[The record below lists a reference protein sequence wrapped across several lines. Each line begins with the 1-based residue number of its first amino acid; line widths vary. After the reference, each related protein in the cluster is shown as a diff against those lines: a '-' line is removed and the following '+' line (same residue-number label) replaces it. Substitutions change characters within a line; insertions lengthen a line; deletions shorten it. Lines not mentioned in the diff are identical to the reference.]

1 MFNRMSKR
9 FLTGLLAMIMVIS
22 MIPAQVFATDDLDE
36 NSENIV
42 EQPTAE
48 PETTP
53 IVSDSPAVA
62 EFQARIDAVLNTYLG
77 TTSATKEEMELLIA
91 EMDEVTLMDLQFEI
105 LILEED
111 LEFMELTEDE
121 QKTLVANNAVLSTL
135 CDILMEYPV
144 DMGLYAA
151 KTVTVLDGNV
161 SITDTAGNGSV
172 SSGTYTATAKGSLLS
187 KKSSTITIVNDSGNL
202 AQLSFDYSVS
212 SANSFKI
219 NGNSAATS
227 GNYSALLEPG
237 ASVPLV
243 IESKNGFSDTTVTL
257 KLSNFNL
264 VEAKA
269 ESNVTFDF
277 DSTLGSVTV
286 AGSAVEN
293 GATQAISLE
302 NGAELVATTNGSVF
316 LGWVNAE
323 DHSILSTAATYT
335 LKPADDMTVVAAFA
349 ENGGNAWFG
358 VGAASQKSKS
368 SGLLGLSKLYYY
380 EVGVGYLFDDLNAA
394 TAAATSSSNNTLV
407 LMNDATLPADDYTI
421 PAGVTLLIPFDGSN
435 TMYTTDVIS
444 VTSHAT
450 PTAYRTLTLAD
461 GANLTINGAMSLSAK
476 HTSAQGSKL
485 DGGSPT
491 GEVSFVKMEGNSKI
505 TVNNGGTL
513 YAYGFVTGSGSVTVN
528 SGGSVYENFQIM
540 DFRGG
545 TQSTD
550 MDNGVFPLCQYYI
563 QNIEV
568 EMTLYSGA
576 KEYAYTTIYMSDS
589 DFGSSV
595 AFISNKDAM
604 FNLTNGYVTKRYD
617 GETDRLIVESYGDF
631 TVSSINMSVGSSSI
645 NSKNYELPI
654 NSNMTV
660 RAKSGNITLNQ
671 DIAMLPGS
679 IIEVDNG
686 ATCIVGS
693 GNNIYVY
700 DADQWGNYCGPN
712 KKTLIP
718 VTYAPGRT
726 GTRTDADLV
735 DAKIVVNGTVD
746 ASKGYVYVTAG
757 GADVS
762 GTGTIKLRPGT
773 QKVTHQLI
781 QGEGYVE
788 IPLIQPQLKNG
799 DETVMQTG
807 ITSGTYTYN
816 VESGM
821 WSKNCNHEY
830 IEEVI
835 TAATCTT
842 EGQKKQT
849 CKDTV
854 NCGYSGTADI
864 DPLGHTEV
872 ADAAVAPTCTETGLT
887 EGKHCTR
894 CGEVTVK
901 QNVVE
906 AKGHTNVVDVAV
918 APTCT
923 ETGLTEGAHCGTCGE
938 VFTAQETVDA
948 LGHTDVVDA
957 AVAPTCTETG
967 LTEGTH
973 CSVCGVITL
982 AQEPVDA
989 LGHTDVVDA
998 AVAPT
1003 CTKTGLTEGTHCS
1016 VCSVTT
1022 LAQETVDALGHS
1034 WDDGKILTEATEDN
1048 TGEMLYTC
1056 GVCGAEET
1064 KEIPKLDHV
1073 HNYNSVVGTVPA
1085 TCEAQ
1090 GYTTYSC
1097 RCGGTEDRDFVD
1109 MLGHDMAAA
1118 TCELPATCKNGCG
1131 KTEGEALGHKM
1142 SGATCELPATC
1153 QNGCGKT
1160 VGEALGHDMAAA
1172 TCELPST
1179 CKNGCG
1185 LTEGESLGHNM
1196 VAEEEF
1202 PKTCTM
1208 DGHSAGDYCTVCG
1221 YATWEVYEATGH
1233 TMEEVA
1239 AQNATYNS
1247 VGWEA
1252 HQKCSVCGYKENY
1265 VEIPK
1270 LPEPYIDNYEDFIT
1284 NLALLEEMA
1293 EVYVLE
1299 NPGKDPLAL
1308 VIKYIRCGVE
1318 RYTTGS
1324 WGIMAGYEDAKFA
1337 QYVAAMEDSINAQ
1350 IESED
1355 QMLKVTALRNLK
1367 NFTVPGVD
1375 NSIPGVTDAD
1385 NVTMDFGHMFGTMDI
1400 TYHNNGS
1407 INHADVAGWTGDLV
1421 DLLSTVDRHNVTAD
1435 SFEELVATIKN
1446 DYLCQSFANESDQFS
1461 LADMY
1466 GDLDGLYIMNTL
1478 ADTKYANGV
1487 LTEIISE
1494 YFNAE
1499 PTLKDR
1505 ASYFL
1510 RERLNGEHLRE
1521 GIRTAV
1527 YNAYTGNKVIATL
1540 EATREFNSTNLAE
1553 LRKASCYAFADFMC
1567 QLAGDYVDVTENEYY
1582 TVFASENAILAP
1594 GITQQIKYATSADG
1608 KQMVYYIATADI
1620 TRDDVNVY
1628 ANYNNNDPASGWAM
1642 QRVLD
1647 QANAA
1652 QAKYGD
1658 PESEYYIPNYN
1669 VIASTNGAG
1678 YNMATGEPGGLLVMG
1693 GVEYMGP
1700 NANGF
1705 FGILKDGTAV
1715 IGTTEEYKTIYKDL
1729 VQEGIAAFGST
1740 LVKNGEVCINRTED
1754 YYTDRASRT
1763 AVGITKTGKVV
1774 LMVLDG
1780 RQEPFSCGGSMQE
1793 IAQIMREA
1801 GCVEAVNLDGGG
1813 STTFVAKQPGDEAL
1827 SVINRPS
1834 DGYARSVATSL
1845 MMVSTAPSSTAF
1857 KEAAIEAEA
1866 DYLTVGASV
1875 QMTAK
1880 GVSETGDVAQI
1891 PEGAYW
1897 AVSDV
1902 KWGSITEDGIFTAL
1916 RNGSVDVQLK
1926 LGEEIIGSKTMEIV
1940 APDNVYFTK
1949 TNINAVYG
1957 QSVKLP
1963 VKALYQGNDVAMLP
1977 SDLVFECNAD
1987 AGSVDGIMFTAK
1999 ENSGYKSV
2007 KVTVALKNNPDAKAT
2022 ITVALYN
2029 QGEVS
2034 FDFDQATGGDRQ
2046 MAWDRVVSNATTDD
2060 TITYEVID
2068 ADEDMVTNYTFALDM
2083 TQIPIPAKLND
2094 LIYMLPGADAADA
2107 SAWGFLLQ
2115 LAERISDLSEV
2126 KPVIKFD
2133 KNLDVD
2139 YSQLKIVNE
2148 YFELTN
2154 TEFDENTNTLTLTL
2168 NWIDQTAAIDPETAN
2183 PLCIVSGIKLT
2194 PKDDANWDANKSS
2207 LNIVNS
2213 GEISYQIYM
2222 RASGLYSF
2230 AQKPEN
2236 QAEYDILPYE
2246 HPKNASEK
2254 GGYFGD
2260 VYKTFEDSY
2269 TLINLVKNGWIVEN
2283 GGYAYYV
2290 EGKQLTGV
2298 QLIDGVYYDFGENG
2312 INVGQTKYTGLFY
2325 DENAKVY
2332 RYSYIGVLTAGW
2344 QMINNEWYYFESST
2358 MAAATGKLTVAH
2370 VPYEFEETGKL
2381 VSGVWMNVFVGYRY
2395 YYGPDY
2401 VRKGWYQVG
2410 DDLYYFKDAFAV
2422 TGDQKVASQE
2432 ISTTK
2437 LWYHFDEN
2445 GVCEGLLTGIVEEN
2459 GKLYYVEN
2467 GKPTEKGLF
2476 KLGDYHYNAQYDG
2489 SLIVSQKYYV
2499 WKLDATAEL
2508 PKGHYEF
2515 DEYGRLLGAE
2525 VNEDG
2530 SVSGIVEK
2538 DGVLYYYENGKPTE
2552 KGLFKYNGYYYNA
2565 QYDGSLIVNQ
2575 KYYVWKLDATAELP
2589 KGHYEFGADGRMLNG
2604 IVEKADVLY
2613 YYENGQPTEKGLF
2626 KYDGYYYVAQYDGS
2640 LIVNQKYYV
2649 WKLDGSAD
2657 LPKGTYEF
2665 GIDGKMLN
2673 GIVDKDGVLYYYE
2686 NGRTVEK
2693 GLFLYE
2699 DGSHYFSQHDG
2710 KLIVNQTYYAWKLD
2724 SSAQLPVNHY
2734 EFSSDGRVIGSCITG
2749 EIVNKNGTLY
2759 YYENGK
2765 PTEKGLFKFNG
2776 DYYVAQYDGT
2786 IIVGKYYVWKHD
2798 ITSDLPNGH
2807 YEFGEDGRMLQ
2818 GIVDKNGTLYYYE
2831 NGKPTEKGLFKFNGD
2846 YYVAQYDGTIIVGK
2860 YYVWKHDATS
2870 ELSNGHYEFGA
2881 DGRMLQ
2887 GIVDKDGV
2895 LYYYEN
2901 GKPTEKGLFVFEG
2914 DHYFSQYDG
2923 ALIVNQKYYA
2933 WKVDA
2938 SSELQKDHYL
2948 FDTSGKVVGA
2958 KATGEIV
2965 TVDGKLYYY
2974 ESGKP
2979 VDKGLFLMD
2988 GYYYFTLYN
2997 GELVVNQ
3004 KYYVWKDNEY
3014 LMVKT
3019 YTFNEL
3025 GQIVG

>member
-1 MFNRMSKR
+1 MLSMLKR
-9 FLTGLLAMIMVIS
+9 RLSLLLVLVMVFS
-22 MIPAQVFATDDLDE
+22 MMPMQAFATE
-36 NSENIV
+36 SEYSQTSTETIDV
-42 EQPTAE
+42 EQMSVELDVSE
-48 PETTP
+48 PEVDVLV
-53 IVSDSPAVA
+53 VSDQVQ
-62 EFQARIDAVLNTYLG
+62 EVQTRIDEILNTYLG
-77 TTSATKEEMELLIA
+77 TTSATKEEMEILVA
-91 EMDEVTLMDLQFEI
+91 EMDEVTIMDLQFEI

-121 QKTLVANNAVLSTL
+121 QKTLVANNAVLSAL

-144 DMGLYAA
+144 DMGLYAS
-151 KTVTVLDGNV
+151 KTVTVLDGKV
-161 SITDTAGNGSV
+161 SITDSAGNGSV
-172 SSGTYTATAKGSLLS
+172 SNGTYTASATGSLFS
-187 KKSSTITIVNDSGNL
+187 KKNNTITILNASDSL
-202 AQLSFDYSVS
+202 AQLSFSYSAS
-212 SANSFKI
+212 NANSFKI
-219 NGNSAATS
+219 NNATS
-227 GNYSALLEPG
+227 DASGTYSALLEPG
-237 ASVPLV
+237 KY
-243 IESKNGFSDTTVTL
+243 IEFYIQSKSGTGDKKVTL
-257 KLSNFNL
+257 TLGNFSL
-264 VEAKA
+264 VPAKA

-293 GATQAISLE
+293 GASQAISLAE
-302 NGAELVATTNGSVF
+302 GAELVATPKDGIKF
-316 LGWVNAE
+316 LGWVNTA
-323 DHSILSTAATYT
+323 DHAIISTAATYT
-335 LKPADDMTVVAAFA
+335 LKPADDMAVKAAFVK
-349 ENGGNAWFG
+349 NGGTAWFG
-358 VGAASQKSKS
+358 VGAASQKSQS

-380 EVGVGYLFDDLNAA
+380 QVGVGYLFDDLNAA

-461 GANLTINGAMSLSAK
+461 GANLTINGAMSLSAM

-491 GEVSFVKMEGNSKI
+491 GAVSFVQMEGDSQI

-513 YAYGFVTGSGSVTVN
+513 YAYGFITGSGSVTVN

-604 FNLTNGYVTKRYD
+604 FNLANGYVTKRYD

-762 GTGTIKLRPGT
+762 GTGIIKLRPGT

-906 AKGHTNVVDVAV
+906 AKGHTNVVDAAV

-1160 VGEALGHDMAAA
+1160 VGEALGHDMADA

-2283 GGYAYYV
+2283 GGFAYYV
-2290 EGKQLTGV
+2290 DGSRMTGV
-2298 QLIDGVYYDFGENG
+2298 QKIDGIYYDFGENG
-2312 INVGQTKYTGLFY
+2312 VNVGQTAYTGLFF
-2325 DENAKVY
+2325 DEEVNAY
-2332 RYSYIGVLTAGW
+2332 RYSKLGALVNGW
-2344 QMINNEWYYFESST
+2344 TQVNGDWYYFKNYIASN
-2358 MAAATGKLTVAH
+2358 GH
-2370 VPYEFEETGKL
+2370 VKVSGVYFDFEETGRL
-2381 VSGVWMNVFVGYRY
+2381 VSGVWANTLYGTRY
-2395 YYGPDY
+2395 YYGPTY
-2401 VRKGWYQVG
+2401 YYGGWQNIDG
-2410 DDLYYFKDAFAV
+2410 NMYYFREGYYL
-2422 TGDQKVASQE
+2422 TGIQNVGSQE
-2432 ISTTK
+2432 ISGNRK
-2437 LWYHFDEN
+2437 WYEFDEN
-2445 GVCEGLLTGIVEEN
+2445 GVCLGEVNGIHYVDGTYYYIENGLGAEKYLICVDGDYYYSVYGGKLITNKTVTTAGTNCDLPKGTYTFGPDGKMIGSSAEGEIVELDGVLYYYENGKGVEKGLICYNGDYYYTAYKGKVAVNVVVKTVQTNCDLPNDRYEFGADGKMLRGVVEKDGILYYYENGKGVEKGLICYEGDYYYTVYQGKVAIDKVVNTYQTNCDLPNGRYEFGADGKMIQGIIEKDGMLYYYENGKGVEKGLIYYQGNYYYTVYQGRVIVDKVVNTYQTHCDLPNGRYEFGADGKMLQGIVEKDGILYYYEN
-2459 GKLYYVEN
+2459 GQGV
-2467 GKPTEKGLF
+2467 EKGLINYQ
-2476 KLGDYHYNAQYDG
+2476 GDY
-2489 SLIVSQKYYV
+2489 YYTV
-2499 WKLDATAEL
+2499 YQGKIATNKVVNTYQTNCDL
-2508 PKGHYEF
+2508 PKGTYEF
-2515 DEYGRLLGAE
+2515 G
-2525 VNEDG
+2525 EDG
-2530 SVSGIVEK
+2530 KMLQGIVEK
-2538 DGVLYYYENGKPTE
+2538 DGVLYYYENGKGVE
-2552 KGLFKYNGYYYNA
+2552 KGLIYYEGDYYYTAYKGKLAVA
-2565 QYDGSLIVNQ
+2565 QTINVSL
-2575 KYYVWKLDATAELP
+2575 TSCGLP
-2589 KGHYEFGADGRMLNG
+2589 KGQYEFDANGKMLQG
-2604 IVEKADVLY
+2604 IVEK
-2613 YYENGQPTEKGLF
+2613 
-2626 KYDGYYYVAQYDGS
+2626 DG
-2640 LIVNQKYYV
+2640 I
-2649 WKLDGSAD
+2649 
-2657 LPKGTYEF
+2657 
-2665 GIDGKMLN
+2665 
-2673 GIVDKDGVLYYYE
+2673 
-2686 NGRTVEK
+2686 
-2693 GLFLYE
+2693 
-2699 DGSHYFSQHDG
+2699 
-2710 KLIVNQTYYAWKLD
+2710 
-2724 SSAQLPVNHY
+2724 
-2734 EFSSDGRVIGSCITG
+2734 
-2749 EIVNKNGTLY
+2749 LY

-2765 PTEKGLFKFNG
+2765 GVEKGLIYYEG
-2776 DYYVAQYDGT
+2776 DYYYTAYKGKLAVAQT
-2786 IIVGKYYVWKHD
+2786 INA
-2798 ITSDLPNGH
+2798 SLSSCDLPKGQ
-2807 YEFGEDGRMLQ
+2807 YEFGADGKMLQ
-2818 GIVDKNGTLYYYE
+2818 GIIEKDGILYYYE
-2831 NGKPTEKGLFKFNGD
+2831 NGKGVEKGLFYLD
-2846 YYVAQYDGTIIVGK
+2846 
-2860 YYVWKHDATS
+2860 
-2870 ELSNGHYEFGA
+2870 GHY
-2881 DGRMLQ
+2881 
-2887 GIVDKDGV
+2887 
-2895 LYYYEN
+2895 
-2901 GKPTEKGLFVFEG
+2901 
-2914 DHYFSQYDG
+2914 YFSVY
-2923 ALIVNQKYYA
+2923 K
-2933 WKVDA
+2933 
-2938 SSELQKDHYL
+2938 
-2948 FDTSGKVVGA
+2948 
-2958 KATGEIV
+2958 
-2965 TVDGKLYYY
+2965 GKLVTNQ
-2974 ESGKP
+2974 EFHVWNGN
-2979 VDKGLFLMD
+2979 GLLIE
-2988 GYYYFTLYN
+2988 T
-2997 GELVVNQ
+2997 
-3004 KYYVWKDNEY
+3004 
-3014 LMVKT
+3014 T